1 MEQKTDEYK
10 EKIAIITD
18 SCADVPKD
26 LEKQYGIYVLPMVI
40 SCQDGEYKDG
50 IDIHA
55 EDVYEKLK
63 KEMPKTSTPT
73 GEDIENLLEKLKQE
87 GYDKAIAIMISSGL
101 SGTVN
106 HVRLS
111 VEDSDLEVCVIDSL
125 SASIGN
131 GAIVL
136 QAAIWREEG
145 LPYAELC
152 EKVKGLCRDTK
163 VFFSIDT
170 LEYLQKGG
178 RIGKATALVGTALS
192 IKPIL
197 SFDDEGEIYTPAKVR
212 GHKLVEKKL
221 LSLVEEYANVFEN
234 TGRHYNIVVADG
246 GAPEEGEELERKM
259 KELFPDYHRLFRA
272 KIGAALSAYLG
283 PGLLGAGIQFVPESN
298 NPD

>member
-18 SCADVPKD
+18 SCADVPKE

-55 EDVYEKLK
+55 GDVYEKLK
-63 KEMPKTSTPT
+63 KEN
-73 GEDIENLLEKLKQE
+73 EEELKQE

-111 VEDSDLEVCVIDSL
+111 VEDSGLEVCVIDSL

-145 LPYAELC
+145 VPYAELC
-152 EKVKGLCRDTK
+152 GKVKSLCRDTK

-221 LSLVEEYANVFEN
+221 LSLVEEYAADPEN
-234 TGRHYNIVVADG
+234 TGRYYNIVVADG

-259 KELFPDYHRLFRA
+259 KEMFPDYQSLFRA